1 MKKLK
6 LSFNNF
12 PVKIFEQGFNWRFSA
27 KFSTFKKKIQ
37 FTRSWSK
44 MPLFRY
50 LSATILEP
58 NSPIDIDYLFDTCD
72 TIRNI
77 ISFSILKSITLRDKI
92 SYPQ

>member
-27 KFSTFKKKIQ
+27 KFSTLKKKKNQ
-37 FTRSWSK
+37 FTRSWSQ

-50 LSATILEP
+50 LSATIVSTARDREL
-58 NSPIDIDYLFDTCD
+58 
-72 TIRNI
+72 
-77 ISFSILKSITLRDKI
+77 LKLRHSK
-92 SYPQ
+92 SRFLQTKV

>member
-27 KFSTFKKKIQ
+27 KFSTFKKKNQ
-37 FTRSWSK
+37 FTRSWSQ

-50 LSATILEP
+50 LSATIKPDPLSSKSERFLEG
-58 NSPIDIDYLFDTCD
+58 SLFQ
-72 TIRNI
+72 NGH
-77 ISFSILKSITLRDKI
+77 
-92 SYPQ
+92 